1 MDAERFKRGTKLLRQ
16 GRWTEGWPLLEPRVR
31 LAPDLVPPG
40 PATYPEWQGEP
51 LEGRSILVWIE
62 QGLGD
67 QIMFGRFAA
76 DLKTRGAGKVTLVCR
91 PPVAPVLATIPGVD
105 AVIPVA
111 PGQAAPIPR
120 HQLWTRYFSLPWR
133 LGVTPESLSGQAYV
147 RAANPQPPQPGFGLV
162 WRTSVT
168 GLLAQSKALPEAEAR
183 RLVALGAVSLHPEDT
198 GARDLGET
206 ADLIAGL
213 DLVVTVDTSVAHLA
227 GAMGKPVWILLHRP
241 ADWRWL
247 TEDRDDSPWY
257 ASARL
262 FRQRTAGDWRPV
274 VSEVVERLA
283 SR

>member
-1 MDAERFKRGTKLLRQ
+1 MDGERFQRGQDLLRQ
-16 GRWTEGWPLLEPRVR
+16 GRWVEGWPLLEARVR

-40 PATYPEWQGEP
+40 PTTYPEWQGEP

-67 QIMFGRFAA
+67 QIMFGRFAN
-76 DLKTRGAGKVTLVCR
+76 DLKARGAGKVTLVCR
-91 PPVAPVLATIPGVD
+91 PPVAPVLAAIAGVD

-111 PGQAAPIPR
+111 PGGSAPIPR
-120 HQLWTRYFSLPWR
+120 HQLWTRYFSLPRR
-133 LGVTPESLSGQAYV
+133 LGVTLDALTGESYV
-147 RAANPQPPQPGFGLV
+147 RAANPRARRPGFGLV
-162 WRTSVT
+162 WRTSAT
-168 GLLAQSKALPEAEAR
+168 GVLARAKALPEPEAR
-183 RLVALGAVSLHPEDT
+183 RLIEQGGVSLHPEDT

-206 ADLIAGL
+206 ADIIAGL
-213 DLVVTVDTSVAHLA
+213 DLVVTVDTAVAHLA

-247 TEDRDDSPWY
+247 TDERDDSPWY

-262 FRQRTAGDWRPV
+262 FRQRRAGDWAPV

-283 SR
+283 GR